1 LVVDILILVLSFRWR
16 DGVPSWEEI
25 EDGGCIDVYTIERN
39 EFCFWMYPEFEDV
52 PIKVYVN
59 DTLYITNFT
68 SIYGEAWF
76 NWNASS
82 EDLHCFK
89 VVGFEGSL
97 WEYSYKP
104 CEFRFAALA
113 EVTPVALYFEV
124 TPSEFKPGDSLTL
137 KANATNPVTDNPLE
151 LPLQFWMDT
160 YWLLGENKTR
170 GDGVAT
176 WQVLYPSSG
185 VHVYSV
191 TVKEEAAVGNRTLA
205 SQPVTLKVGYE
216 TELKL
221 WVERGHSNTEHTI
234 SGRLTDKSAGTG
246 VGDKTIKITVNGAE
260 YIKTTDSSGYFTL
273 RLDLQPR
280 DEKPTTYQITASFE
294 GDETQIARA
303 YTTTPNGT
311 SYPVCTTMQTVY
323 WPSSNTAA
331 LTVESPSTTAT
342 ADSES
347 TATEQQESTKV
358 EIPPGKTPEEIQQE
372 AEQKGWLKVWHEFS
386 WWYPWYR
393 IHIKININPTIDV
406 GFNPI
411 LPGGEKVKWDGLEI
425 FSAVLEEIWLDIAL
439 DFLGLFV
446 SYVAAKAL
454 GFWNLAAGLIAEG
467 IKGTAQYILLY
478 SDWDN
483 SMKMLATAI
492 ANIIMGLI
500 AIKTNIAEA
509 FLGALFKKIYG
520 PAMSAIYLIT
530 NKMIVAAHP
539 IQAIRSPIDFVEAGI
554 DFSVGGLALLRYIGL
569 I

>member
-1 LVVDILILVLSFRWR
+1 
-16 DGVPSWEEI
+16 
-25 EDGGCIDVYTIERN
+25 
-39 EFCFWMYPEFEDV
+39 
-52 PIKVYVN
+52 
-59 DTLYITNFT
+59 
-68 SIYGEAWF
+68 
-76 NWNASS
+76 
-82 EDLHCFK
+82 
-89 VVGFEGSL
+89 
-97 WEYSYKP
+97 
-104 CEFRFAALA
+104 
-113 EVTPVALYFEV
+113 
-124 TPSEFKPGDSLTL
+124 
-137 KANATNPVTDNPLE
+137 
-151 LPLQFWMDT
+151 
-160 YWLLGENKTR
+160 
-170 GDGVAT
+170 
-176 WQVLYPSSG
+176 
-185 VHVYSV
+185 
-191 TVKEEAAVGNRTLA
+191 
-205 SQPVTLKVGYE
+205 
-216 TELKL
+216 
-221 WVERGHSNTEHTI
+221 
-234 SGRLTDKSAGTG
+234 
-246 VGDKTIKITVNGAE
+246 
-260 YIKTTDSSGYFTL
+260 
-273 RLDLQPR
+273 
-280 DEKPTTYQITASFE
+280 
-294 GDETQIARA
+294 
-303 YTTTPNGT
+303 
-311 SYPVCTTMQTVY
+311 MQTVY
-323 WPSSNTAA
+323 WPSLNTAA
-331 LTVESPSTTAT
+331 LTVEPPSTTAK
-342 ADSES
+342 ADPES